1 MTRLVIPILLA
12 LGSGLT
18 AAQEVGRVLSST
30 PVIQQIAVPRQ
41 VCTTQ
46 QVTSPGAKSGAGAVM
61 GAIAGGAIGNN
72 IGDGAGR
79 AVATMIGLVG
89 GAMLGDRVEGA
100 PAAQVQN
107 VQSCSTQTFYEN
119 RTVSYNV
126 VYEFNGK
133 QYQVSMPTDPGPT
146 VKLQISPISATS
158 PIQTPLTSAVQPDS
172 SVREVVLVE
181 QRPTYVVSQRSHYA
195 RPYPYYAPI
204 NLNLAYGYP
213 YSSHSHSH
221 SHWR

>member
-1 MTRLVIPILLA
+1 MTRIVIPVLLA
-12 LGSGLT
+12 LGSGLC
-18 AAQEVGRVLSST
+18 AAQEVGRVISAT

-46 QVTSPGAKSGAGAVM
+46 QVSSPGAKSGAGAVM

-100 PAAQVQN
+100 PAPQVQN
-107 VQSCSTQTFYEN
+107 VQSCTNQTFYEN
-119 RTVSYNV
+119 RTMSYNV

-133 QYQVSMPTDPGPT
+133 QYQVSMPSDPGPT

-158 PIQTPLTSAVQPDS
+158 PSQPPVTSAVQGETL
-172 SVREVVLVE
+172 VREVVVVE
-181 QRPTYVVSQRSHYA
+181 RPTYVATHRSHYA

-204 NLNLAYGYP
+204 GLNLEFGYP
-213 YSSHSHSH
+213 YSGPR
-221 SHWR
+221 HWR

>member
-1 MTRLVIPILLA
+1 MTRLVVPILLA
-12 LGSGLT
+12 LGSSLT
-18 AAQEVGRVLSST
+18 VAQEVGRVLSST

-146 VKLQISPISATS
+146 VKLQISPISAAS
-158 PIQTPLTSAVQPDS
+158 PVQTPLVSAVQPDT
-172 SVREVVLVE
+172 SVREVVMVE
-181 QRPTYVVSQRSHYA
+181 QRPTHVVSQRGHYA

-213 YSSHSHSH
+213 YGGHGHG
-221 SHWR
+221 HWR

>member
-18 AAQEVGRVLSST
+18 AAQEVGRVISST

-46 QVTSPGAKSGAGAVM
+46 QVSSPGAKSGAGAVM

-72 IGDGAGR
+72 IGDGTGR

-100 PAAQVQN
+100 PAPQVQN
-107 VQSCSTQTFYEN
+107 VQSCTTQTFYEN
-119 RTVSYNV
+119 RTMSYNV

-133 QYQVSMPTDPGPT
+133 QYQVSMPSDPGPT

-158 PIQTPLTSAVQPDS
+158 PSQPPVTSAVQGETQ
-172 SVREVVLVE
+172 VREVVVVE
-181 QRPTYVVSQRSHYA
+181 RPTYVTTHRSHYI

-204 NLNLAYGYP
+204 GLNLEFGYP
-213 YSSHSHSH
+213 FSGHR
-221 SHWR
+221 HWR

>member
-107 VQSCSTQTFYEN
+107 VQNCSTQTFYEN

-146 VKLQISPISATS
+146 VKLQISPISAAS
-158 PIQTPLTSAVQPDS
+158 PIQTPLTSAVQPDT

-181 QRPTYVVSQRSHYA
+181 QRPTYVTAQRRHYA
-195 RPYPYYAPI
+195 RPYPHYAPI

-221 SHWR
+221 WR

>member
-1 MTRLVIPILLA
+1 M
-12 LGSGLT
+12 
-18 AAQEVGRVLSST
+18 
-30 PVIQQIAVPRQ
+30 PRQ

-46 QVTSPGAKSGAGAVM
+46 QVTTPGAKSGAGAAM

-72 IGDGAGR
+72 IGDGTGR
-79 AVATMIGLVG
+79 VVATMLGLVG
-89 GAMLGDRVEGA
+89 GAILGDRVEGA
-100 PAAQVQN
+100 APAQVQN

-119 RTVSYNV
+119 RVISYNV

-158 PIQTPLTSAVQPDS
+158 PMHSPLTSAVQHNS
-172 SVREVVLVE
+172 GAREVVLVE
-181 QRPTYVVSQRSHYA
+181 QPTYVAAQRRHYV

-204 NLNLAYGYP
+204 NLNLPYGYP
-213 YSSHSHSH
+213 YSNHGHGH
-221 SHWR
+221 GQWR

>member
-133 QYQVSMPTDPGPT
+133 QYQVSMPNDPGPT
-146 VKLQISPISATS
+146 VKLQISPISAAS
-158 PIQTPLTSAVQPDS
+158 PIQTPLASALQPNT

-181 QRPTYVVSQRSHYA
+181 RPTYVAAQRSHYA
-195 RPYPYYAPI
+195 RPYPYHAPI

-213 YSSHSHSH
+213 YSSHSHG
-221 SHWR
+221 HWR

>member
-18 AAQEVGRVLSST
+18 AAQEVGRVISST

-46 QVTSPGAKSGAGAVM
+46 QVTSPGTKSGAGAVM

-133 QYQVSMPTDPGPT
+133 QYQVSMPNDPGPT
-146 VKLQISPISATS
+146 VKLQISPISAAS
-158 PIQTPLTSAVQPDS
+158 PIQTPMVSTMQPET
-172 SVREVVLVE
+172 SVREVVVVE
-181 QRPTYVVSQRSHYA
+181 RPTYVTAQRGHHA

-204 NLNLAYGYP
+204 SLNLAYGYP
-213 YSSHSHSH
+213 TYPGHG
-221 SHWR
+221 HWR